1 MSIKITRRSY
11 SMDNLPEM
19 IELINWFVETKL
31 KKDVHIILTQN
42 KRFKD
47 IDGCV
52 YCYAEDEFEIEID
65 ANLTGDNALTTLSH
79 ELIHVEQYATG
90 RLKDVSSGARFDGKL
105 YRDSLPYDKLAYEI
119 EAHEN
124 ESLILKEF
132 KKR

>member
-1 MSIKITRRSY
+1 
-11 SMDNLPEM
+11 MDILPEM
-19 IELINWFVETKL
+19 IELINWFVKTKL
-31 KKDVHIILTQN
+31 KKNVHIILTQN

-47 IDGCV
+47 IDGRV